1 MKSKARIALF
11 IGILCI
17 SIFPILIKLELSS
30 GFIAAFYR
38 MAIASVVIIPY
49 ALLSRQF
56 NVPNKKLLGLAALSG
71 LFFASDVALWNV
83 SIIESNATQATLLVN
98 LAPVWVG
105 LASLLFLKIKP
116 HKNFWIGVSI
126 ALVGLLIMLGFKRVS
141 HFDFDRGFV
150 LAVVSGMFYAAYIL
164 TSKEAMKE
172 MNVLSFLSVSLLTST
187 VFLFIL
193 CRVTH
198 QNFLFYTQPAWL
210 SFLVQGL
217 VCQVL
222 AWILISYALK
232 NMRATRVS
240 LSLLSQAFFSA
251 VFAYLFLQ
259 EQITLQ
265 LFIGGFI
272 VLGGIAFTFRE
283 R

>member
-1 MKSKARIALF
+1 MKARLALF
-11 IGILCI
+11 VGILCI

-38 MAIASVVIIPY
+38 MAIATLVIVPFTLVSKQLNI
-49 ALLSRQF
+49 
-56 NVPNKKLLGLAALSG
+56 PNKKLLGLSALSG

-105 LASLLFLKIKP
+105 LGSLLFLKVKP

-126 ALVGLLIMLGFKRVS
+126 ALIGLMFMIGFKRIS
-141 HFDFDRGFV
+141 NFDFDKGFI
-150 LAVVSGMFYAAYIL
+150 LAVISGMFYAGYVL
-164 TSKEAMKE
+164 LSKESMKQ
-172 MNVLSFLSVSLLTST
+172 MNVLSFLSVSLLSST
-187 VFLFIL
+187 IFLFL
-193 CRVTH
+193 VCLFTKE
-198 QNFLFYTQPAWL
+198 NFFGYPQITWL
-210 SFLVQGL
+210 SFLVQGII
-217 VCQVL
+217 CQVL

-251 VFAYLFLQ
+251 VFARFFLN
-259 EQITLQ
+259 EQITIQ
-265 LFIGGFI
+265 LIIGGII
-272 VLGGIAFTFRE
+272 VLIGIAFTFKE
-283 R
+283 N